1 VLVINRALGSLDLQ
15 FFQFEPVAAP
25 VSSFPSKQ
33 LNSVILLKAWRKA
46 ELAFTIFYITRILF

>member
-15 FFQFEPVAAP
+15 SFQFEPVAAP

-46 ELAFTIFYITRILF
+46 E